1 MKDFKKMPKMA
12 AGGCVGKYQ
21 DGGSIRVDRSPKYSD
36 AEMAPVRE
44 QINKNAQAIDLKSN
58 KKPGPYTGGS
68 IRVDRSPK
76 YANSQMAS
84 TKKQIEERAKAFK
97 PELDKASEDYNKA
110 IGKDKKITQP
120 SGSTMAPFDETY
132 KRGGKV
138 KK

>member
-12 AGGCVGKYQ
+12 AGGSVGKYE

-76 YANSQMAS
+76 YSDAEMAS
-84 TKKQIEERAKAFK
+84 VREQINKNTQAKKK
-97 PELDKASEDYNKA
+97 
-110 IGKDKKITQP
+110 
-120 SGSTMAPFDETY
+120 
-132 KRGGKV
+132 GGKV